1 MRRAVLALTLA
12 LTVGA
17 LVSPGGATADTS
29 DAFSA
34 TKSMER
40 VFEEGGD
47 RVVVDERTVTVKVDH
62 TKNLRGRERVQV
74 SWSGAHPSGGRATN
88 PFGEKGLDQEYPV
101 VVLQCRGRDDSS
113 LPAGRRLARETCWT
127 STPRQRSVQAS
138 ERTALWRQDAFASA
152 TDREPKSGLSPF
164 PSEQCDDVER
174 LSSRVTPFR
183 AASGT
188 VHVSCSATTMA
199 PEAAADAAFPPA
211 EVAAFTD
218 VDGNGEVSFEVRTA
232 TENES
237 LGCSSTTPCSLVVI
251 PIMGISCADGA
262 SNECL
267 KTGQFAPGSSN
278 YSGEGVD
285 AAVSPVY
292 WWAESNWRNR
302 ISVPLTFATEPDVCD
317 VKDSRAPTAFY
328 GSELLSQASTQWA
341 PAYCLKRDRFKF
353 QHNRM
358 ADGAAFALMERGEAA
373 AAFVSGEQEA
383 ANDTRVGY
391 APTAVTG
398 FAVSYVIDRPDNAG
412 ELEQLRLTPRL
423 LAKLI
428 TQSYT
433 GSTIGQQHPG
443 MAKNPMSINQ
453 DPEFRALNPGLDSIA
468 REAGA
473 ALLSLSEASD
483 VVESITT
490 YIASDPEAAAFVKG
504 QADPWGMV
512 VNPSYRAIKLPVD
525 EWPLLDKFVPSSAQE
540 CRRQISTPYMTQLA
554 APISSLRKIAE
565 AVLDGWP
572 NVQTKCT
579 RSSVSDPWK
588 MGRVDRQGIG
598 SRFMLGVVGLGDAAR
613 LDLRTASLQTKVT
626 RGSGTAFTNASGRSF
641 VAPTESAVRAAV
653 RTARAPRA
661 ALGALTLGPETTRRD
676 AAAYPGAMV
685 VYTAARLEGMPK
697 ADARKVAQ
705 FIRVATTEGQ
715 AVGAANGQLPRGF
728 VPIVRTGATAALW
741 KQARAVADAV
751 EAQAPSSSTDAG
763 DDDDT
768 KPVKGAPGDGAPSPS
783 GAAPGAEAPAAAPGT
798 TPSNVPATT
807 TTLEAAPTAATTSST
822 GRLLMAS
829 LLGLLLLAGL
839 GAPAVRIAALVRG
852 GRR

>member
-1 MRRAVLALTLA
+1 MRRAVLVLTA
-12 LTVGA
+12 VLTVGA

-40 VFEEGGD
+40 VFEEDGD

-113 LPAGRRLARETCWT
+113 LPAARRLARETCWT

-152 TDREPKSGLSPF
+152 ADREPKSGLSPF
-164 PSEQCDDVER
+164 PSERCDDVER
-174 LSSRVTPFR
+174 LSSRVTPFK

-188 VHVSCSATTMA
+188 VHLSCSATTMA

-218 VDGNGEVSFEVRTA
+218 VDGNGRVSFEVRTA

-251 PIMGISCADGA
+251 PIMGISCADDA

-358 ADGAAFALMERGEAA
+358 ADGAAFALMERGDAA
-373 AAFVSGEQEA
+373 AAFVSGGQEA
-383 ANDTRVGY
+383 ASDTRVGY

-412 ELEQLRLTPRL
+412 ELGELRLTPRL

-453 DPEFRALNPGLDSIA
+453 DPEFKALNPGLDSIA

-525 EWPLLDKFVPSSAQE
+525 EWPLLDKFVPTSTQE

-626 RGSGTAFTNASGRSF
+626 RGSGTAFTDASGRSF
-641 VAPTESAVRAAV
+641 VEPTSSAVLAAV
-653 RTARAPRA
+653 RTARRSEQPFGAF
-661 ALGALTLGPETTRRD
+661 ALGPATTG
-676 AAAYPGAMV
+676 ANAKAYPGAMI
-685 VYTAARLEGMPK
+685 VYTAARLEGMAK

-705 FIRVATTEGQ
+705 FIRVSTTEGQ
-715 AVGAANGQLPRGF
+715 RAGAANGQLPRGF
-728 VPIVRTGATAALW
+728 VPITRNGATAALW
-741 KQARAVADAV
+741 KQADAVADAV
-751 EAQAPSSSTDAG
+751 ESQTPSAADEDGEDETTPEKESPG
-763 DDDDT
+763 G
-768 KPVKGAPGDGAPSPS
+768 GAPAPP
-783 GAAPGAEAPAAAPGT
+783 GAAPGADVPAAGPAVAPPNAPAA
-798 TPSNVPATT
+798 T
-807 TTLEAAPTAATTSST
+807 TTLETAPTAATTSST
-822 GRLLMAS
+822 GRLLMAG
-829 LLGLLLLAGL
+829 LLGVLLLAGF
-839 GAPAVRIAALVRG
+839 GAPAVRVVALVRG